1 METLSIIFN
10 VLPFII
16 AFLLALGICV
26 LSILYINSAMVAMG
40 TMAAIF
46 LLEMA
51 SMTPLAI
58 NLGLWIYPPDFLAL
72 LLLPAFFYRL
82 VWLKK
87 IEVIP
92 RAWWLLGAVWM
103 GLFAWGLAQYGTSAG
118 VDFRPFFYFWLG
130 AAYLATFDYDEAFA
144 RSFLKFFVIMGVGI
158 CAIAYYRW
166 TMGAIDYE
174 FHRELERM
182 DTTGVALLRV
192 VPANAAYIV
201 TCALFVVAYQAVT
214 DRSKQIAWPL
224 AILFAVSVV
233 AMQHRSVWMATMA
246 GFVALALALQQLR
259 KGAGS
264 KLFSMVLA
272 AIVVLILIVASGRF
286 QGAVDSVGD
295 QASRATSTTSGTF
308 VGRVVGWQT
317 LLKMWVNSGSAV
329 TYLVG
334 KPFGSGYE
342 RYASETSG
350 QKIGYM
356 PHNFYVQLLYRGG
369 LLGLFAFLWAVGK
382 GMATLWARLRR
393 KDDALAPLLFAMLVA
408 QLVYYIPYGIDYNQM
423 ILFGLLLGMITQERT
438 IIIAAGLL
446 LPVAKNFS
454 KQLPRGVIR
463 AR

>member
-1 METLSIIFN
+1 METLSIIFT
-10 VLPFII
+10 VLPFIF
-16 AFLLALGICV
+16 AFLLALGLCV
-26 LSILYINSAMVAMG
+26 LSVLFINNAMVAVG
-40 TMAAIF
+40 TMVAIF
-46 LLEMA
+46 LLETA
-51 SMTPLAI
+51 SMTPLAV
-58 NLGLWIYPPDFLAL
+58 NLGLWLYPPDFLVL

-87 IEVIP
+87 NSAIP
-92 RAWWLLGAVWM
+92 PAWWLLGAVWL

-118 VDFRPFFYFWLG
+118 VDFRPFFYLWLG
-130 AAYLATFDYDEAFA
+130 GAYLATFAYDENFA

-174 FHRELERM
+174 FHRDLERL

-214 DRSKQIAWPL
+214 DRSRQMAWL
-224 AILFAVSVV
+224 FAILFAISVI
-233 AMQHRSVWMATMA
+233 AMQHRSVWMATLA
-246 GFVALALALQQLR
+246 GFVALGLALQQLK

-272 AIVVLILIVASGRF
+272 AIVVLVLIVASGRF
-286 QGAVDSVGD
+286 QGAVDSVED

-308 VGRVVGWQT
+308 VGRVEGWQT
-317 LLKMWVNSGSAV
+317 LLKMWVGSGSAV

-342 RYASETSG
+342 RYASETG
-350 QKIGYM
+350 GAKIGYM

-369 LLGLFAFLWAVGK
+369 LVGLFAFLWAVGK
-382 GMATLWARLRR
+382 GMATLWAKLRR
-393 KDDALAPLLFAMLVA
+393 KDDALAPLVFAMMVA

-438 IIIAAGLL
+438 KKSAAGLAWPVEKNISKL
-446 LPVAKNFS
+446 LS
-454 KQLPRGVIR
+454 KGMSS